1 VASCHGGKTDLTI
14 RERALKKILRFV
26 LYGLLALVITAC
38 VAIFL
43 IVKLALAPAAG
54 EWSTTVK
61 TGPLNFEIGIP
72 TAVRVA
78 TSSWF
83 APYLDGRSLDT
94 SFGSVRFAW
103 KPAGELL
110 EMQCVPCSAE
120 VPALGTQPI
129 RVERLVATVKRDGNT
144 LNGTF
149 EATPQGTDTTRLQGN
164 WDGRLTLKNI
174 HLNASVQDAPI
185 ARWYAVLVPTL
196 PELQRARIGGT
207 LALRGQLVLPEATF
221 AVQPVISQ
229 FTVEGLGTE
238 AMLNARTSC
247 GPSAKLAN
255 DSWLARAVIAAEDQ
269 RFFTH
274 SGYDLTEIL
283 ASIDNN
289 QKPGQI
295 RRGGSTLTQ
304 QLAKLL
310 VTGSDRTA
318 ERKLRELLYAVEMEQ
333 TLGKARILQLYLDNA
348 PWGGNI
354 CGAEAAARRYFKR
367 SARTLEP
374 AQAVWLAAMLHK
386 PQAVLEQWRRDGH
399 IDADRIKWVAEGIR
413 GISRN
418 QRETLLKGVA
428 AAKFTAPEATP

>member
-1 VASCHGGKTDLTI
+1 MKKT
-14 RERALKKILRFV
+14 LRIV
-26 LYGLLALVITAC
+26 LFSLMALVITAC
-38 VAIFL
+38 IAIFL

-61 TGPLNFEIGIP
+61 AGPLNFEIGVP
-72 TAVRVA
+72 TALRVA
-78 TSSWF
+78 TSPWF
-83 APYLDGRSLDT
+83 APYLDGRSFDT
-94 SFGSVRFAW
+94 RAGAVRFAW
-103 KPAGELL
+103 KPTGELL
-110 EMQCVPCSAE
+110 EMQCAPCSAE

-129 RVERLVATVKRDGNT
+129 KVERLVATVKRDGNT

-149 EATPQGTDTTRLQGN
+149 EATPESTDTTRLHGH
-164 WDGRLTLKNI
+164 WEGKLTPKSLQLSAN
-174 HLNASVQDAPI
+174 VEDAPI

-196 PELQRARIGGT
+196 PELRSARIGGT
-207 LALRGQLVLPEATF
+207 LALHGQLLLPDATF
-221 AVQPVISQ
+221 SVQPTISQ

-247 GPSAKLAN
+247 GPSARLTN
-255 DSWLARAVIAAEDQ
+255 DSWLARAVVAAEDQ

-274 SGYDLTEIL
+274 AGYDLTEIL

-289 QKPGQI
+289 QKPGQTK
-295 RRGGSTLTQ
+295 RGGSTLTQ

-318 ERKLRELLYAVEMEQ
+318 ERKLREMLYAVEMEQ

-348 PWGGNI
+348 PWGGSI

-399 IDADRIKWVAEGIR
+399 IDADRTKWVAESIR
-413 GISRN
+413 GINRN
-418 QRETLLKGVA
+418 QREALLKSVA
-428 AAKFTAPEATP
+428 AAKFTSPDAVTQ

>member
-1 VASCHGGKTDLTI
+1 MKKT
-14 RERALKKILRFV
+14 LRFV

-61 TGPLNFEIGIP
+61 AGPLNFEIGVP

-78 TSSWF
+78 TSTWF
-83 APYLDGRSLDT
+83 APYLDGRS
-94 SFGSVRFAW
+94 FGTRFGTVRFAW

-110 EMQCVPCSAE
+110 EMQCAPCSAE

-129 RVERLVATVKRDGNT
+129 RVDRLVATVKRDGNT

-149 EATPQGTDTTRLQGN
+149 EATPQSNDASQLQGH
-164 WDGRLTLKNI
+164 WDGRLMPKNI

-185 ARWYAVLVPTL
+185 ARWYAVLVPAL

-221 AVQPVISQ
+221 AVQPTISQ

-238 AMLNARTSC
+238 AMLGARTSC

-274 SGYDLTEIL
+274 GGYDLTEIL

-289 QKPGQI
+289 QKPGQT

-348 PWGGNI
+348 PWGGNL

-386 PQAVLEQWRRDGH
+386 PQAVLEQWRRDGR
-399 IDADRIKWVAEGIR
+399 IDADRVKWIAEGIR

-418 QRETLLKGVA
+418 QREALLKSVA
-428 AAKFTAPEATP
+428 AAKFMAPEAATQ

>member
-1 VASCHGGKTDLTI
+1 MKKT
-14 RERALKKILRFV
+14 LRFV
-26 LYGLLALVITAC
+26 LFGLLALVLTAL

-43 IVKLALAPAAG
+43 IVKIALAPAAG

-61 TGPLNFEIGIP
+61 AGPLNFEIGVP
-72 TAVRVA
+72 TAVRLA
-78 TSSWF
+78 TSPWL
-83 APYLDGRSLDT
+83 APRLEGHSLDT
-94 SFGSVRFAW
+94 RFGTVRFSW
-103 KPAGELL
+103 KDAAGVQ
-110 EMQCVPCSAE
+110 EMRCEPCSVE

-129 RVERLVATVKRDGNT
+129 KVERLIATVRRDGNT
-144 LNGTF
+144 LTGTF
-149 EATPQGTDTTRLQGN
+149 EATPRATETDVLQGQ
-164 WDGRLTLKNI
+164 WEGRLAPKNI
-174 HLNASVQDAPI
+174 HLSAKVQDAPI

-207 LALRGQLVLPEATF
+207 LALSGQLVLPEATF
-221 AVQPVISQ
+221 AVQPTISQ

-238 AMLNARTSC
+238 AMLGARTSC

-274 SGYDLTEIL
+274 AGYDLTEIL

-289 QKPGQI
+289 QKEGQTK
-295 RRGGSTLTQ
+295 RGGSTLTQ

-318 ERKLRELLYAVEMEQ
+318 ERKLREMLYAVEMEQ

-386 PQAVLEQWRRDGH
+386 PQAVLEQWRRDGR
-399 IDADRIKWVAEGIR
+399 IDPDRTKWVAESVR

-418 QRETLLKGVA
+418 QREALQKSVA
-428 AAKFTAPEATP
+428 AAKFTAPEANTP

>member
-1 VASCHGGKTDLTI
+1 VFVKKT
-14 RERALKKILRFV
+14 LRFV
-26 LYGLLALVITAC
+26 LFGLLALVLTAL

-43 IVKLALAPAAG
+43 IVKIALAPAAG
-54 EWSTTVK
+54 EWSTPVK
-61 TGPLNFEIGIP
+61 AGPLNFEIGIP
-72 TAVRVA
+72 TAMRLA
-78 TSSWF
+78 TSPWF
-83 APYLDGRSLDT
+83 APRLDGHSLDT
-94 SFGSVRFAW
+94 RFGTVRFSW
-103 KPAGELL
+103 KEAAGLQELRC
-110 EMQCVPCSAE
+110 EPCSVE

-129 RVERLVATVKRDGNT
+129 KVERLVATVRRDGNT
-144 LNGTF
+144 LTGTF
-149 EATPQGTDTTRLQGN
+149 EATPGTTETEMLQGT
-164 WDGRLTLKNI
+164 WEGRLAPKNL
-174 HLNASVQDAPI
+174 HLSAKVQDAPM
-185 ARWYAVLVPTL
+185 
-196 PELQRARIGGT
+196 RA
-207 LALRGQLVLPEATF
+207 QMVLPEATF

-238 AMLNARTSC
+238 AMLGARTSC

-274 SGYDLTEIL
+274 AGYDITEIL

-289 QKPGQI
+289 QKEGQTK
-295 RRGGSTLTQ
+295 RGGSTLTQ

-318 ERKLRELLYAVEMEQ
+318 ERKLREMLYAVEMEQ

-399 IDADRIKWVAEGIR
+399 IDPDRTKWVADSVR

-418 QRETLLKGVA
+418 QREALLKSVA
-428 AAKFTAPEATP
+428 AAKYVAPEANTQ

>member
-1 VASCHGGKTDLTI
+1 MKKT
-14 RERALKKILRFV
+14 LRFV

-61 TGPLNFEIGIP
+61 AGPLNFEIGVP

-78 TSSWF
+78 TSTWF
-83 APYLDGRSLDT
+83 APYLDGRSFDT
-94 SFGSVRFAW
+94 RFGTVRFAW
-103 KPAGELL
+103 KPAGEML
-110 EMQCVPCSAE
+110 EMQCAPCSAD

-129 RVERLVATVKRDGNT
+129 RVERLVATVRRDGNT
-144 LNGTF
+144 LAGTF
-149 EATPQGTDTTRLQGN
+149 EATPQSNDTSQLHGN
-164 WDGRLTLKNI
+164 WDGRLMPRNI

-207 LALRGQLVLPEATF
+207 LALRGQPGLPEAAL
-221 AVQPVISQ
+221 AVERTISQ

-238 AMLNARTSC
+238 AMLGARTSC

-274 SGYDLTEIL
+274 GGYDLTEIL

-289 QKPGQI
+289 QKPGQT

-354 CGAEAAARRYFKR
+354 CGAEAAAKRYFKR

-386 PQAVLEQWRRDGH
+386 PQAVLEQWRRDGQV
-399 IDADRIKWVAEGIR
+399 DPERIKWIAEGIR

-418 QRETLLKGVA
+418 QREALLKSVA
-428 AAKFTAPEATP
+428 AAKFTAPEAVTQ

>member
-1 VASCHGGKTDLTI
+1 MKKT
-14 RERALKKILRFV
+14 LRFV

-43 IVKLALAPAAG
+43 IAKIALAPAAG

-61 TGPLNFEIGIP
+61 AGPLNFEIGVP
-72 TAVRVA
+72 TALRLA
-78 TSSWF
+78 TTPWF
-83 APYLDGRSLDT
+83 APRLDGHSLDT
-94 SFGSVRFAW
+94 RFGTVHFAW
-103 KPAGELL
+103 NATGEML
-110 EMQCVPCSAE
+110 EMRCAPCSAE

-129 RVERLVATVKRDGNT
+129 KVERLLANARRDGNT
-144 LNGTF
+144 LAGTF
-149 EATPQGTDTTRLQGN
+149 EATPQSADNTDTAVLQGR
-164 WDGRLTLKNI
+164 WEGKLTSKN
-174 HLNASVQDAPI
+174 LALSATVQDAPI
-185 ARWYAVLVPTL
+185 ARWYAVLVPAL

-207 LALRGQLVLPEATF
+207 LALHGQLLLPDATF
-221 AVQPVISQ
+221 AVQPTISQ

-274 SGYDLTEIL
+274 TGYDLTEIL

-289 QKPGQI
+289 QKPGQP

-348 PWGGNI
+348 PWGGTL
-354 CGAEAAARRYFKR
+354 CGGEAAARRYFKR

-374 AQAVWLAAMLHK
+374 VQAVWLAAMLHK
-386 PQAVLEQWRRDGH
+386 PQAVLEQWRRDGV
-399 IDADRIKWVAEGIR
+399 IDPERIKWVAEGIR
-413 GISRN
+413 GISRI
-418 QRETLLKGVA
+418 QREALLKSVA
-428 AAKFTAPEATP
+428 SAKFTAPEAVQ

>member
-1 VASCHGGKTDLTI
+1 MKKT
-14 RERALKKILRFV
+14 LRFV
-26 LYGLLALVITAC
+26 LFGLLALVLTAL

-43 IVKLALAPAAG
+43 IVKIALAPAAG
-54 EWSTTVK
+54 EWSTPVK
-61 TGPLNFEIGIP
+61 AGPLNFEIGVP
-72 TAVRVA
+72 TAMRLA
-78 TSSWF
+78 TSPWF
-83 APYLDGRSLDT
+83 APRLDGHSLDT
-94 SFGSVRFAW
+94 RFGTVRFSW
-103 KPAGELL
+103 KEAAGLQELRC
-110 EMQCVPCSAE
+110 EPCSVE

-129 RVERLVATVKRDGNT
+129 KVERLVATVRRDGNT
-144 LNGTF
+144 LTGTF
-149 EATPQGTDTTRLQGN
+149 EATPGTTETEMLQGT
-164 WDGRLTLKNI
+164 WEGRLAPKNL
-174 HLNASVQDAPI
+174 HLSAKVQDAPI
-185 ARWYAVLVPTL
+185 ARWYAVLVPAL

-207 LALRGQLVLPEATF
+207 LAVSAQLVLPEATF

-238 AMLNARTSC
+238 AMLGARTSC

-274 SGYDLTEIL
+274 AGYDITEIL

-289 QKPGQI
+289 QKEGQTK
-295 RRGGSTLTQ
+295 RGGSTLTQ

-318 ERKLRELLYAVEMEQ
+318 ERKLREMLYAVEMEQ

-348 PWGGNI
+348 PWGGTL

-386 PQAVLEQWRRDGH
+386 PQAVLEQWRRDGR
-399 IDADRIKWVAEGIR
+399 IDPDRTKWVADSVR

-418 QRETLLKGVA
+418 QREALLKSVA
-428 AAKFTAPEATP
+428 AAKYVAPEANTQ

>member
-1 VASCHGGKTDLTI
+1 VKKT
-14 RERALKKILRFV
+14 LRFV
-26 LYGLLALVITAC
+26 LFGLLALVLTAL

-43 IVKLALAPAAG
+43 IVKIALAPAAG

-61 TGPLNFEIGIP
+61 AGPLHFEIGVP
-72 TAVRVA
+72 TAMRLA

-83 APYLDGRSLDT
+83 APRLDGHSLDT
-94 SFGSVRFAW
+94 RFGTVRFSW
-103 KPAGELL
+103 KEAAGLQELRC
-110 EMQCVPCSAE
+110 EPCSVE

-129 RVERLVATVKRDGNT
+129 KVERLVATVRRDGNT
-144 LNGTF
+144 LTGTF
-149 EATPQGTDTTRLQGN
+149 EATPGTTEAEMLQGT
-164 WDGRLTLKNI
+164 WEGRLAPKNL
-174 HLNASVQDAPI
+174 HLSAKVQDAPI
-185 ARWYAVLVPTL
+185 ARWYAVLVPAL

-207 LALRGQLVLPEATF
+207 LAVSAQMVLPEATF

-238 AMLNARTSC
+238 AMLGARTSC

-274 SGYDLTEIL
+274 AGYDITEIL

-289 QKPGQI
+289 QKEGQTK
-295 RRGGSTLTQ
+295 RGGSTLTQ

-318 ERKLRELLYAVEMEQ
+318 ERKLREMLYAVEMEQ

-348 PWGGNI
+348 PWGGTL

-399 IDADRIKWVAEGIR
+399 IDPDRTKWVAESVR

-418 QRETLLKGVA
+418 QREALLKSVA
-428 AAKFTAPEATP
+428 AAKYVAPEANTQ

>member
-1 VASCHGGKTDLTI
+1 MKKT
-14 RERALKKILRFV
+14 LRFV

-43 IVKLALAPAAG
+43 IVKLALAPASG

-61 TGPLNFEIGIP
+61 AGPLNFEIGVP

-78 TSSWF
+78 TSAWF

-94 SFGSVRFAW
+94 RFGTMRFAW

-110 EMQCVPCSAE
+110 EMQCAPCSAE

-144 LNGTF
+144 LNGSF
-149 EATPQGTDTTRLQGN
+149 EATPRSTDTSRLQGQ
-164 WDGRLTLKNI
+164 WDGKLMPKNI

-185 ARWYAVLVPTL
+185 ERWYAVLVPAL

-238 AMLNARTSC
+238 AMLGARTSC

-274 SGYDLTEIL
+274 GGYDLTEIL

-289 QKPGQI
+289 QKPGQT

-348 PWGGNI
+348 PWGGNL

-367 SARTLEP
+367 GARTLEP

-386 PQAVLEQWRRDGH
+386 PQAVLEQWRRDGQ
-399 IDADRIKWVAEGIR
+399 IDADRIKWIAEGIR

-418 QRETLLKGVA
+418 QREALLKSVA
-428 AAKFTAPEATP
+428 AAKFMAPEAATQ

>member
-1 VASCHGGKTDLTI
+1 MKKT
-14 RERALKKILRFV
+14 LRFV
-26 LYGLLALVITAC
+26 LFGLLALVLTAL

-43 IVKLALAPAAG
+43 IVKIALAPAAG
-54 EWSTTVK
+54 EWSTPVK
-61 TGPLNFEIGIP
+61 AGPLNFEIGVP
-72 TAVRVA
+72 TAVRLA
-78 TSSWF
+78 TSPWF
-83 APYLDGRSLDT
+83 APRLDGHSLDT
-94 SFGSVRFAW
+94 RFGTVRFSW
-103 KPAGELL
+103 KDAAGLQELRC
-110 EMQCVPCSAE
+110 EPCSVE

-129 RVERLVATVKRDGNT
+129 KVERLVATVRRDGNT
-144 LNGTF
+144 LTGTF
-149 EATPQGTDTTRLQGN
+149 EATPGTTETEMLQGT
-164 WDGRLTLKNI
+164 WEGRLAPKNL
-174 HLNASVQDAPI
+174 HLSAKVQDAPI
-185 ARWYAVLVPTL
+185 ARWYAVLVPAL

-207 LALRGQLVLPEATF
+207 LAVSAQLVLPEATF

-238 AMLNARTSC
+238 AMLGARTSC

-274 SGYDLTEIL
+274 AGYDITEIL

-289 QKPGQI
+289 QKEGQTK
-295 RRGGSTLTQ
+295 RGGSTLTQ

-318 ERKLRELLYAVEMEQ
+318 ERKLREMLYAVEMEQ

-348 PWGGNI
+348 PWGGNL

-399 IDADRIKWVAEGIR
+399 IDSDRTKWVADSVR

-418 QRETLLKGVA
+418 QREALLKSVA
-428 AAKFTAPEATP
+428 AAKYIAPEANTQ

>member
-1 VASCHGGKTDLTI
+1 VFVKKT
-14 RERALKKILRFV
+14 LRFV
-26 LYGLLALVITAC
+26 LFGLLALVLTAL

-43 IVKLALAPAAG
+43 IVKIALAPAAG
-54 EWSTTVK
+54 EWSTPVK
-61 TGPLNFEIGIP
+61 AGPLNFEIGIP
-72 TAVRVA
+72 TAMRLA
-78 TSSWF
+78 TSPWF
-83 APYLDGRSLDT
+83 APRLDGHSLDT
-94 SFGSVRFAW
+94 RFGTVRFSW
-103 KPAGELL
+103 KEAAGLQELRC
-110 EMQCVPCSAE
+110 EPCSVE

-129 RVERLVATVKRDGNT
+129 KVERLVATVRRDGNT
-144 LNGTF
+144 LTGTF
-149 EATPQGTDTTRLQGN
+149 EATPGTTETEMLQGT
-164 WDGRLTLKNI
+164 WEGRLAPKNL
-174 HLNASVQDAPI
+174 HLSAKVQDAPI
-185 ARWYAVLVPTL
+185 ARWYAVLVPAL

-207 LALRGQLVLPEATF
+207 LAVSAQMVLPEATF

-238 AMLNARTSC
+238 AMLGARTSC

-274 SGYDLTEIL
+274 AGYDITEIL

-289 QKPGQI
+289 QKEGQTK
-295 RRGGSTLTQ
+295 RGGSTLTQ

-318 ERKLRELLYAVEMEQ
+318 ERKLREMLYAVEMEQ

-399 IDADRIKWVAEGIR
+399 IDADRTKWVADSVR

-418 QRETLLKGVA
+418 QREALLKSVA
-428 AAKFTAPEATP
+428 AAKLRRPEANTP

>member
-1 VASCHGGKTDLTI
+1 MKKT
-14 RERALKKILRFV
+14 LRFV

-43 IVKLALAPAAG
+43 IVRLALAPAAG

-61 TGPLNFEIGIP
+61 AGPLNFEIGVP

-78 TSSWF
+78 TSTWF
-83 APYLDGRSLDT
+83 APYLDGRSFDT
-94 SFGSVRFAW
+94 RFGTVRFAW
-103 KPAGELL
+103 KPAGEML
-110 EMQCVPCSAE
+110 EMQCAPCSAD

-129 RVERLVATVKRDGNT
+129 RVERLVATVRRDGNT
-144 LNGTF
+144 LAGTF
-149 EATPQGTDTTRLQGN
+149 EATPQSNDTSQLHGN
-164 WDGRLTLKNI
+164 WDGRLMPRNI

-185 ARWYAVLVPTL
+185 ARWYAVLVPAL

-221 AVQPVISQ
+221 AVQPTISQ

-238 AMLNARTSC
+238 AMLGARTSC

-274 SGYDLTEIL
+274 GGYDLTEIL

-289 QKPGQI
+289 QKPGQT

-354 CGAEAAARRYFKR
+354 CGAEAAAKRYFKR

-386 PQAVLEQWRRDGH
+386 PQAVLEQWRRDGQV
-399 IDADRIKWVAEGIR
+399 DPERIKWIAEGIR

-418 QRETLLKGVA
+418 QREALLKSVA
-428 AAKFTAPEATP
+428 AAKFTAPEAVTQ

>member
-1 VASCHGGKTDLTI
+1 MKKT
-14 RERALKKILRFV
+14 LRFV
-26 LYGLLALVITAC
+26 LFGLLALVITAC
-38 VAIFL
+38 VAMFL
-43 IVKLALAPAAG
+43 IVRLALAPASG

-61 TGPLNFEIGIP
+61 AGPLSFEIGVP

-78 TSSWF
+78 TSAWF
-83 APYLDGRSLDT
+83 APHLDGRSLDT
-94 SFGSVRFAW
+94 RFGTVRFAW

-110 EMQCVPCSAE
+110 EMQCAPCSAE

-149 EATPQGTDTTRLQGN
+149 EATPRSTDATRLQGQ
-164 WDGRLTLKNI
+164 WDGRLMPKNI

-185 ARWYAVLVPTL
+185 ERWYAVLVPAL

-221 AVQPVISQ
+221 AVQPTISQ

-238 AMLNARTSC
+238 AMLGARTSC

-274 SGYDLTEIL
+274 GGYDLTEIL

-289 QKPGQI
+289 QKPGQT

-348 PWGGNI
+348 PWGGNL
-354 CGAEAAARRYFKR
+354 CGAEAAAKRYFKR

-386 PQAVLEQWRRDGH
+386 PQAVLEQWRRDGQ
-399 IDADRIKWVAEGIR
+399 IDADRIKWIAEGIR

-418 QRETLLKGVA
+418 QREALLKSVA
-428 AAKFTAPEATP
+428 AAKFTAPEAATQ

>member
-1 VASCHGGKTDLTI
+1 MGRGKLSPWRD
-14 RERALKKILRFV
+14 RSENVPVKKTLRFV
-26 LYGLLALVITAC
+26 LFGLLALVITAC

-43 IVKLALAPAAG
+43 IAKLALAPAAG

-61 TGPLNFEIGIP
+61 AGPLSFEIGVP

-78 TSSWF
+78 TSPWF
-83 APYLDGRSLDT
+83 APHLDGRSLDT
-94 SFGSVRFAW
+94 RFGTVRFAW

-110 EMQCVPCSAE
+110 EMQCAPCSAD

-129 RVERLVATVKRDGNT
+129 RIERLLATVKRDGNT

-149 EATPQGTDTTRLQGN
+149 EATPQSTDTTRLQGH
-164 WDGRLTLKNI
+164 WDGKVTLKNLQ
-174 HLNASVQDAPI
+174 LNASVQDAPI
-185 ARWYAVLVPTL
+185 ERWYAVLVPQL

-247 GPSAKLAN
+247 GPSARLAN

-274 SGYDLTEIL
+274 NGYDLTEIL

-295 RRGGSTLTQ
+295 RRGGSTITQ

-348 PWGGNI
+348 PWGGNA

-367 SARTLEP
+367 SARNLEP
-374 AQAVWLAAMLHK
+374 AQAVWLASMLNN
-386 PQAVLEQWRRDGH
+386 PGAALEKWQRDGH
-399 IDADRIKWVAEGIR
+399 IDGERAKWVAEGLR
-413 GISRN
+413 GLTRS
-418 QRETLLKGVA
+418 QRESLLRNLA
-428 AAKFTAPEATP
+428 AARFAPPP

>member
-1 VASCHGGKTDLTI
+1 MKKT
-14 RERALKKILRFV
+14 LRIV
-26 LYGLLALVITAC
+26 LFSLMALVITAC

-61 TGPLNFEIGIP
+61 AGPLNFEIGVP
-72 TAVRVA
+72 TALRVA
-78 TSSWF
+78 TSPWF
-83 APYLDGRSLDT
+83 APYLDGRSFDT
-94 SFGSVRFAW
+94 RAGAVRFAW
-103 KPAGELL
+103 KPAGDLL
-110 EMQCVPCSAE
+110 EMQCAPCSAE

-129 RVERLVATVKRDGNT
+129 KVERLVATVRRDGNT
-144 LNGTF
+144 LSGTF
-149 EATPQGTDTTRLQGN
+149 EATPESTDTTRLH
-164 WDGRLTLKNI
+164 GRWEGKLSPKN
-174 HLNASVQDAPI
+174 LQLGANVEDAPI

-196 PELQRARIGGT
+196 PELRSARIGGT
-207 LALRGQLVLPEATF
+207 LALRGQLLLPEATF
-221 AVQPVISQ
+221 AVQPTISQ

-247 GPSAKLAN
+247 GPSARLAN
-255 DSWLARAVIAAEDQ
+255 DSWLARAVVAAEDQ

-274 SGYDLTEIL
+274 AGYDLTEIL

-289 QKPGQI
+289 QKPGQTK
-295 RRGGSTLTQ
+295 RGGSTLTQ

-318 ERKLRELLYAVEMEQ
+318 ERKLREMLYAVEMEQ

-348 PWGGNI
+348 PWGGSI

-399 IDADRIKWVAEGIR
+399 IDADRTKWVAESIR
-413 GISRN
+413 GINRN
-418 QRETLLKGVA
+418 QREALLKSVA
-428 AAKFTAPEATP
+428 AAKFTAPEAVTQ

>member
-1 VASCHGGKTDLTI
+1 M
-14 RERALKKILRFV
+14 
-26 LYGLLALVITAC
+26 
-38 VAIFL
+38 
-43 IVKLALAPAAG
+43 KLALAPAAG

-61 TGPLNFEIGIP
+61 AGPLNFEIGVP

-78 TSSWF
+78 TSPWF

-94 SFGSVRFAW
+94 RAGAVRFAW

-110 EMQCVPCSAE
+110 EMQCAPCSAE

-129 RVERLVATVKRDGNT
+129 KVERLVATVKRDGNT

-149 EATPQGTDTTRLQGN
+149 EATPESTDTTRLH
-164 WDGRLTLKNI
+164 GRWEGKLSPKN
-174 HLNASVQDAPI
+174 LQLSANVEDAPI

-196 PELQRARIGGT
+196 PELRSARIGGT
-207 LALRGQLVLPEATF
+207 LALHGQLLLPEATF
-221 AVQPVISQ
+221 AVQPTISQ

-247 GPSAKLAN
+247 GPSARLAN
-255 DSWLARAVIAAEDQ
+255 DSWLARAVVAAEDQ

-274 SGYDLTEIL
+274 AGYDLTEIL

-289 QKPGQI
+289 QKPGQAK
-295 RRGGSTLTQ
+295 RGGSTLTQ

-318 ERKLRELLYAVEMEQ
+318 ERKLREMLYAVEMEQ

-348 PWGGNI
+348 PWGGSI

-399 IDADRIKWVAEGIR
+399 IDADRTKWVAESIR

-418 QRETLLKGVA
+418 QREALLKGVT
-428 AAKFTAPEATP
+428 AAKFTAPEAVSQ

>member
-1 VASCHGGKTDLTI
+1 VKKT
-14 RERALKKILRFV
+14 LRIV
-26 LYGLLALVITAC
+26 LFSLMALVITAC

-61 TGPLNFEIGIP
+61 AGPLNFEIGVP
-72 TAVRVA
+72 TALRVA
-78 TSSWF
+78 TSPWF
-83 APYLDGRSLDT
+83 APYLDGRSFDT
-94 SFGSVRFAW
+94 RAGAVRFAW

-110 EMQCVPCSAE
+110 EMQCTPCSAE

-144 LNGTF
+144 LSGTF
-149 EATPQGTDTTRLQGN
+149 EATPESTDTTRLH
-164 WDGRLTLKNI
+164 GRWEGKLSPRNLQLSAK
-174 HLNASVQDAPI
+174 VEDAPI

-196 PELQRARIGGT
+196 PELRSARIGGT
-207 LALRGQLVLPEATF
+207 LALHGQLLLPEATF
-221 AVQPVISQ
+221 AVQPTISQ

-247 GPSAKLAN
+247 GPSARLTN
-255 DSWLARAVIAAEDQ
+255 DSWLARAVVAAEDQ

-274 SGYDLTEIL
+274 AGYDLTEIL

-289 QKPGQI
+289 QKPGQTK
-295 RRGGSTLTQ
+295 RGGSTLTQ

-318 ERKLRELLYAVEMEQ
+318 ERKLREMLYAVEMEQ

-348 PWGGNI
+348 PWGGSI

-399 IDADRIKWVAEGIR
+399 IDADRTKWVAESIR

-418 QRETLLKGVA
+418 QREALLKSVA
-428 AAKFTAPEATP
+428 AAKFTAPEAVTQ

>member
-1 VASCHGGKTDLTI
+1 VFVKKT
-14 RERALKKILRFV
+14 LRFV
-26 LYGLLALVITAC
+26 LFGLLALVLTAL

-43 IVKLALAPAAG
+43 IVKFALAPAAG
-54 EWSTTVK
+54 EWSTSVK
-61 TGPLNFEIGIP
+61 AGPLDFEIGVP
-72 TAVRVA
+72 TAVRLA
-78 TSSWF
+78 TSPWF
-83 APYLDGRSLDT
+83 APRLDGHSLDT
-94 SFGSVRFAW
+94 RFGTVRFSW
-103 KPAGELL
+103 KDATGLQELRC
-110 EMQCVPCSAE
+110 EPCSVE

-129 RVERLVATVKRDGNT
+129 NVERLVATVRRDGNT
-144 LNGTF
+144 LTGTV
-149 EATPQGTDTTRLQGN
+149 EATPRTTETDMLQGQ
-164 WDGRLTLKNI
+164 WEGRLAPKNL
-174 HLNASVQDAPI
+174 HLSAKVQDAPI

-207 LALRGQLVLPEATF
+207 LALSGQLVLPEATF

-238 AMLNARTSC
+238 AMLGARTSC

-274 SGYDLTEIL
+274 AGYDITEIL

-289 QKPGQI
+289 QKEGQTK
-295 RRGGSTLTQ
+295 RGGSTLTQ

-318 ERKLRELLYAVEMEQ
+318 ERKLREMLYAVEMEQ

-386 PQAVLEQWRRDGH
+386 PQAVLEQWRRDGR
-399 IDADRIKWVAEGIR
+399 IDADRTKWVAESVR

-418 QRETLLKGVA
+418 QREALLKSVA
-428 AAKFTAPEATP
+428 AAKYTAPEANTP

>member
-1 VASCHGGKTDLTI
+1 V
-14 RERALKKILRFV
+14 
-26 LYGLLALVITAC
+26 
-38 VAIFL
+38 
-43 IVKLALAPAAG
+43 
-54 EWSTTVK
+54 
-61 TGPLNFEIGIP
+61 P

-78 TSSWF
+78 TSTWF
-83 APYLDGRSLDT
+83 APYLDGRSFDT
-94 SFGSVRFAW
+94 RFGTVRFAW
-103 KPAGELL
+103 KPAGEML
-110 EMQCVPCSAE
+110 EMQCAPCSAD

-129 RVERLVATVKRDGNT
+129 RVERLVATVRRDGNT
-144 LNGTF
+144 LAGTF
-149 EATPQGTDTTRLQGN
+149 EATPQSNDTSQLHGN
-164 WDGRLTLKNI
+164 WDGRLMPRNI

-221 AVQPVISQ
+221 AVQPTIRQ

-238 AMLNARTSC
+238 AMLGARTSC

-274 SGYDLTEIL
+274 GGYDLTEIL

-289 QKPGQI
+289 QKPGQT

-354 CGAEAAARRYFKR
+354 CGAEAAAKRYFKR

-386 PQAVLEQWRRDGH
+386 PQAVLEQWRRDGQV
-399 IDADRIKWVAEGIR
+399 DPERIKWIAEGIR

-418 QRETLLKGVA
+418 QREALLKSVA
-428 AAKFTAPEATP
+428 AAKFTAPEAVTQ

>member
-1 VASCHGGKTDLTI
+1 MKKT
-14 RERALKKILRFV
+14 LRFV
-26 LYGLLALVITAC
+26 LFGLLALVLTAL

-43 IVKLALAPAAG
+43 IVKIALAPAAG
-54 EWSTTVK
+54 EWSTPVK
-61 TGPLNFEIGIP
+61 AGPLNFEIGVP
-72 TAVRVA
+72 TAVRLA
-78 TSSWF
+78 TSPWF
-83 APYLDGRSLDT
+83 APRLDGHSLDT
-94 SFGSVRFAW
+94 RFGTVRFSW
-103 KPAGELL
+103 KDAAGLQELRC
-110 EMQCVPCSAE
+110 EPCSVE

-129 RVERLVATVKRDGNT
+129 KVERLVATVRRDGNT
-144 LNGTF
+144 LTGTF
-149 EATPQGTDTTRLQGN
+149 EATPGTTETEMLQGT
-164 WDGRLTLKNI
+164 WEGRLAPKNL
-174 HLNASVQDAPI
+174 HLSAKVQDAPI
-185 ARWYAVLVPTL
+185 ARWYAVLVPAL

-207 LALRGQLVLPEATF
+207 LAVSAQLVLPEATF

-238 AMLNARTSC
+238 AMLGARTSC

-274 SGYDLTEIL
+274 AGYDITEIL

-289 QKPGQI
+289 QKEGQTK
-295 RRGGSTLTQ
+295 RGGSTLTQ

-318 ERKLRELLYAVEMEQ
+318 ERKLREMLYAVEMEQ

-348 PWGGNI
+348 PWGGNL

-386 PQAVLEQWRRDGH
+386 PQAVLEQWRRDGQ
-399 IDADRIKWVAEGIR
+399 IDPERTKWVADSVR

-418 QRETLLKGVA
+418 QREALLKSVA
-428 AAKFTAPEATP
+428 AAKYIAPEANTQ

>member
-1 VASCHGGKTDLTI
+1 M
-14 RERALKKILRFV
+14 
-26 LYGLLALVITAC
+26 
-38 VAIFL
+38 
-43 IVKLALAPAAG
+43 IVKIALAPAAG
-54 EWSTTVK
+54 EWSTPVK
-61 TGPLNFEIGIP
+61 AGPLNFEIGVP
-72 TAVRVA
+72 TAMRLA
-78 TSSWF
+78 TSPWF
-83 APYLDGRSLDT
+83 APRLDGHSLDT
-94 SFGSVRFAW
+94 RFGTVRFSW
-103 KPAGELL
+103 KEAAGLQELRC
-110 EMQCVPCSAE
+110 EPCSVE

-129 RVERLVATVKRDGNT
+129 KVERLVATVRRDGNT
-144 LNGTF
+144 LTGTF
-149 EATPQGTDTTRLQGN
+149 EATPGTTETEMLQGT
-164 WDGRLTLKNI
+164 WEGRLAPKNL
-174 HLNASVQDAPI
+174 HLSAKVQDAPI
-185 ARWYAVLVPTL
+185 ARWYAVLVPAL
-196 PELQRARIGGT
+196 PELRRARIGGT
-207 LALRGQLVLPEATF
+207 LAVSAQLVLPEATF

-238 AMLNARTSC
+238 AMLGARTSC

-274 SGYDLTEIL
+274 AGYDITEIL

-289 QKPGQI
+289 QKEGQTK
-295 RRGGSTLTQ
+295 RGGSTLTQ

-318 ERKLRELLYAVEMEQ
+318 ERKLREMLYAVEMEQ

-348 PWGGNI
+348 PWGGTL

-386 PQAVLEQWRRDGH
+386 PQAVLEQWRRDGQ
-399 IDADRIKWVAEGIR
+399 IDPDRTKWVADSVR

-418 QRETLLKGVA
+418 QREALLKSVA
-428 AAKFTAPEATP
+428 AAKYVAPEANTQ

>member
-1 VASCHGGKTDLTI
+1 M
-14 RERALKKILRFV
+14 
-26 LYGLLALVITAC
+26 
-38 VAIFL
+38 
-43 IVKLALAPAAG
+43 IVKIALAPAAG
-54 EWSTTVK
+54 EWSTAVK
-61 TGPLNFEIGIP
+61 AGPLNFEIGVP
-72 TAVRVA
+72 TAMRLA
-78 TSSWF
+78 TSPWF
-83 APYLDGRSLDT
+83 APRLDGHSLDT
-94 SFGSVRFAW
+94 RFGTVRFSW
-103 KPAGELL
+103 KEATGLQELRC
-110 EMQCVPCSAE
+110 EPCSVE

-129 RVERLVATVKRDGNT
+129 KVERLVATVRRDGNT
-144 LNGTF
+144 LTGTF
-149 EATPQGTDTTRLQGN
+149 EATPGTTETEMLQGT
-164 WDGRLTLKNI
+164 WEGRLAPKNL
-174 HLNASVQDAPI
+174 HLSAKVQDAPI

-207 LALRGQLVLPEATF
+207 LAVSAQMVLPEATF

-238 AMLNARTSC
+238 AMLGARTSC

-274 SGYDLTEIL
+274 AGYDITEIL

-289 QKPGQI
+289 QKEGQTK
-295 RRGGSTLTQ
+295 RGGSTLTQ

-318 ERKLRELLYAVEMEQ
+318 ERKLREMLYAVEMEQ

-348 PWGGNI
+348 PWGGTL
-354 CGAEAAARRYFKR
+354 CGSEAAARRYFKR

-386 PQAVLEQWRRDGH
+386 PQAVLEQWRRDGQ
-399 IDADRIKWVAEGIR
+399 IDPDRTKWVADSVR

-418 QRETLLKGVA
+418 QREALLKSVA
-428 AAKFTAPEATP
+428 AAKYVAPEANTQ